1 MGAVIPAKIL
11 GLEGQVIKNVLFD
24 EESGRVRVVCDRDRR
39 RRPVDHRTG
48 RTGSV
53 NRLLRRTIL
62 DVPLGGWPCE
72 IEIEYAETF
81 LSFGQVRVERLPF
94 VSPKV
99 RVTKRYARLIAGMA
113 RHMPISTVAR
123 HTGLSWDSVKAIECA
138 HLAETIPI
146 PDPRSLEGIR
156 YLGVDEV
163 ARAKGQSYFTLV
175 YDLSPGTDY
184 GRILWVAA
192 GRESAVLLEFLDA
205 LSEDCAD
212 GIEAV
217 ALDMGPAYIAA
228 VQASLPQ
235 AAIVFD
241 RFHVMQMFN
250 KVIRDC
256 RRAEFKAARTL
267 GDLTGQQAIKGS
279 LWLLLS
285 NRTTLKDTDR
295 SRLDQLLAQNQPLAT
310 LYALKEQLQ
319 RLWQP
324 DSTFAAMAVRLD
336 DWCGMAFATRMSG
349 LAKFVKM
356 LQAHRTGICAY
367 ASHPITTSRLE
378 AGNVSIALLRRRARG
393 FRDMTYFKLKIFQ
406 LNTRD
411 TPSFLYNRRASP
423 APSLTRL
430 STVGKP

>member
-11 GLEGQVIKNVLFD
+11 GLEGQVIKDVVFN
-24 EESGRVRVVCDRDRR
+24 EETGRVRIVCDRDRR

-48 RTGSV
+48 RRGSV
-53 NRLLRRTIL
+53 NRLLRRTVL
-62 DVPLGGWPCE
+62 DVPLGGWQCE
-72 IEIEYAETF
+72 FEIEYAETF
-81 LSFGQVRVERLPF
+81 LSFGQVRVEALPF

-99 RVTKRYARLIAGMA
+99 RVTRRYARLIAGMA
-113 RHMPISTVAR
+113 RHMPISAVAT
-123 HTGLSWDSVKAIECA
+123 HTGLSWDSVKTIECA
-138 HLAETIPI
+138 HLAETIPM
-146 PDPRSLEGIR
+146 PDPRTLSGIR
-156 YLGVDEV
+156 RLGVDEV

-175 YDLSPGTDY
+175 YDLSPGDRY
-184 GRILWVAA
+184 GRILWIKE
-192 GRESAVLLEFLDA
+192 GRDSAVLLEFLDA
-205 LSEDCAD
+205 LSEECAD

-235 AAIVFD
+235 AAVVFD
-241 RFHVMQMFN
+241 RFHVMQLFN

-256 RRAEFKAARTL
+256 RRAEFKAAKTL

-285 NRTTLKDTDR
+285 NRDTLKDTDQT
-295 SRLDQLLAQNQPLAT
+295 RLDQLLAQNQSLST

-324 DSTFAAMAVRLD
+324 NSTPAGMGQRLD
-336 DWCGMAFATRMSG
+336 DWCGMAEAAKISG
-349 LAKFVKM
+349 LTKFVKT
-356 LQAHRTGICAY
+356 LRAHRVGICAY
-367 ASHPITTSRLE
+367 ADHPITTSRLE

-393 FRDMTYFKLKIFQ
+393 FRDMKYFKLKILQ

-411 TPSFLYNRRASP
+411 TPSFLYNTG
-423 APSLTRL
+423 APVAPITRL
-430 STVGKP
+430 TTVGKP

>member
-11 GLEGQVIKNVLFD
+11 GLEGQVIKDVVFN
-24 EESGRVRVVCDRDRR
+24 EESGRVRVICDRDRR
-39 RRPVDHRTG
+39 RRPVEHRTG
-48 RTGSV
+48 RRGSV
-53 NRLLRRTIL
+53 NRLLRRTVL
-62 DVPLGGWPCE
+62 DVPLCGHLCE

-81 LSFGQVRVERLPF
+81 LSPGHVRVEQLAF
-94 VSPKV
+94 VAPKA

-146 PDPRSLEGIR
+146 PRPQTLIGIR

-175 YDLSPGTDY
+175 YDLSPGTNY
-184 GRILWVAA
+184 GRILWVKE

-205 LSEDCAD
+205 LSQECAE

-228 VQASLPQ
+228 VRESLPN

-241 RFHVMQMFN
+241 RFHVMQMFS

-256 RRAEFKAARTL
+256 RRAEFKAAKTL
-267 GDLTGQQAIKGS
+267 GDLTGQQTIKGS

-285 NRTTLKDTDR
+285 NRTTLKETDQG
-295 SRLDQLLAQNQPLAT
+295 RLDQLLALNQPLAS

-319 RLWQP
+319 RLWQTN
-324 DSTFAAMAVRLD
+324 STANEMTQRLD
-336 DWCGMAFATRMSG
+336 DWCGMAKAAKITG
-349 LAKFVKM
+349 LASFVKT
-356 LQAHRTGICAY
+356 LQSHRTGICAY
-367 ASHPITTSRLE
+367 ADHPITTSRLE

-393 FRDMTYFKLKIFQ
+393 FRDMEYFKLKIFQ
-406 LNTRD
+406 LNTED
-411 TPSFLYNRRASP
+411 TPSFLYTKMPKRSCQPQNP
-423 APSLTRL
+423 A
-430 STVGKP
+430 VGNP

>member
-11 GLEGQVIKNVLFD
+11 GLEGQVIKDVVFN
-24 EESGRVRVVCDRDRR
+24 EESGRVRVICDRDRR
-39 RRPVDHRTG
+39 RRPMDHRTG
-48 RTGSV
+48 RRGSV
-53 NRLLRRTIL
+53 NRLLRRTVL
-62 DVPLGGWPCE
+62 DVPLGGHRCE

-81 LSFGQVRVERLPF
+81 LSPGHVRVEHLSF
-94 VSPKV
+94 VAPKA

-146 PDPRSLEGIR
+146 PRPQTLTGIR

-175 YDLSPGTDY
+175 YDLSPGTNY
-184 GRILWVAA
+184 GRILWVKE

-205 LSEDCAD
+205 LSQECAE

-228 VQASLPQ
+228 VRESLPN

-241 RFHVMQMFN
+241 RFHVMQMFS

-256 RRAEFKAARTL
+256 RRAEFKSAKTL
-267 GDLTGQQAIKGS
+267 GDLTGQQTIKGS

-285 NRTTLKDTDR
+285 NRTTLKETDQG
-295 SRLDQLLAQNQPLAT
+295 RLDQLLALNQPLAS

-324 DSTFAAMAVRLD
+324 NSTVAEMTQRLD
-336 DWCGMAFATRMSG
+336 DWCGMAKATKITG
-349 LAKFVKM
+349 LASFVKT
-356 LQAHRTGICAY
+356 LQSHRTGICAY
-367 ASHPITTSRLE
+367 ADHPITTSRLE

-393 FRDMTYFKLKIFQ
+393 LRDMEYFKLKIFQ
-406 LNTRD
+406 INTKD
-411 TPSFLYNRRASP
+411 TPSFLYATMPRTSCPPRISA
-423 APSLTRL
+423 
-430 STVGKP
+430 VGNP

>member
-24 EESGRVRVVCDRDRR
+24 EVSGRVRVVCNRDRR

-48 RTGSV
+48 RTGAV
-53 NRLLRRTIL
+53 NRLLRRIVL

-94 VSPKV
+94 VSPGV
-99 RVTKRYARLIAGMA
+99 RVTRRYARLIAGMA

-123 HTGLSWDSVKAIECA
+123 HTGLSWDAVKAIECA

-146 PDPRSLEGIR
+146 PDPKRLEGIR

-184 GRILWVAA
+184 GRILWVRE
-192 GRESAVLLEFLDA
+192 GRESTVLLEFLDA
-205 LSEDCAD
+205 LSQACAD

-228 VQASLPQ
+228 VQASLPT

-241 RFHVMQMFN
+241 RFHVMQLFN

-256 RRAEFKAARTL
+256 RRAEFRVAGTL

-295 SRLDQLLAQNQPLAT
+295 DRLDQLLAQNQPLAT

-324 DSTFAAMAVRLD
+324 DSTFAAMAARLD
-336 DWCGMAFATRMSG
+336 DWCGMATAAHIAG
-349 LAKFVKM
+349 LNKFVKT

-367 ASHPITTSRLE
+367 ADHPITTSRLE

-393 FRDMTYFKLKIFQ
+393 FRDMEYFKLKIFQ

-411 TPSFLYNRRASP
+411 TPSFLYNRA
-423 APSLTRL
+423 APEPLLTRL
-430 STVGKP
+430 PTVGKP

>member
-24 EESGRVRVVCDRDRR
+24 EERGRVRVVCNRDRR

-48 RTGSV
+48 RTGAV
-53 NRLLRRTIL
+53 NRLLRRIVL

-81 LSFGQVRVERLPF
+81 LSFGQARVERLPF

-99 RVTKRYARLIAGMA
+99 RVTRRYARLIAGMA

-146 PDPRSLEGIR
+146 PDPMRLEGIR

-184 GRILWVAA
+184 GRILWVRE
-192 GRESAVLLEFLDA
+192 GRESTVLLEFLDA
-205 LSEDCAD
+205 LSQECAD

-228 VQASLPQ
+228 VQASLPN

-241 RFHVMQMFN
+241 RFHVMQLFN
-250 KVIRDC
+250 KVVRDC
-256 RRAEFKAARTL
+256 RRAEFRAAGTL

-285 NRTTLKDTDR
+285 NRATLKDTDR
-295 SRLDQLLAQNQPLAT
+295 NRLDQLLAQNQPLAT

-324 DSTFAAMAVRLD
+324 DSTFAAMTACLD
-336 DWCGMAFATRMSG
+336 DWCGMATAAHIAG
-349 LAKFVKM
+349 LNKFVKT
-356 LQAHRTGICAY
+356 LRAHRTGICAY
-367 ASHPITTSRLE
+367 ADHPVTTSRLE

-393 FRDMTYFKLKIFQ
+393 FRDMEYFKLKIFQ

-411 TPSFLYNRRASP
+411 TPSFLNNRA
-423 APSLTRL
+423 APEPLLTRL
-430 STVGKP
+430 PTVGKP